1 MIFIAKAIALLLALF
16 LVLFCAIA
24 GKIAVTVRDHFT
36 ALMCGCGAIGTLA
49 LVVYYIF

>member
-1 MIFIAKAIALLLALF
+1 MIFMMKALILLLAIF

-24 GKIAVTVRDHFT
+24 GKIAITVRDHFT

-49 LVVYYIF
+49 LVIHYIF